1 MSTAQ
6 LSTFSVNGHLFGV
19 EVATVQEAIR
29 YQPMPRVPLAPAAL
43 AGLINLRG
51 QVIAAVDLR
60 RGFGFP
66 DRAAG
71 ELAMDVIVHT
81 RDGLVSLLVDRVGDV
96 VEVAEE
102 AFEEPPE
109 TLGGIARELIR
120 GAYKLD
126 HALLLSLDVQGAVD
140 LPPLDNGS
148 GIVDAAP
155 M

>member
-1 MSTAQ
+1 MSAAQ
-6 LSTFSVNGHLFGV
+6 LSTFSVADHLFGV
-19 EVATVQEAIR
+19 EVTVVQEVIR
-29 YQPMPRVPLAPAAL
+29 YQPMTRVPLAPAAL

-51 QVIAAVDLR
+51 QVITAVDLR
-60 RGFGFP
+60 RRLGFG
-66 DRAAG
+66 DRAAD
-71 ELAMDVIVHT
+71 ERAMDVIVRT
-81 RDGLVSLLVDRVGDV
+81 RDGLVSLLVDRIGDV

-109 TLGGIARELIR
+109 TLQGTIRELIR

-140 LPPLDNGS
+140 LPPAGGS
-148 GIVDAAP
+148 GTGGAAP

>member
-1 MSTAQ
+1 MSAAQ

-19 EVATVQEAIR
+19 EVAVVQEVIR
-29 YQPMPRVPLAPAAL
+29 YQPMTRVPLAPAAL

-51 QVIAAVDLR
+51 QVITAVDLR
-60 RGFGFP
+60 RRLGFP
-66 DRAAG
+66 ERAAG
-71 ELAMDVIVHT
+71 ELAMDVIVRT
-81 RDGLVSLLVDRVGDV
+81 SDGLVSLLVDRIGDV
-96 VEVAEE
+96 VEVAQE

-109 TLGGIARELIR
+109 TLAGIARELIR

-126 HALLLSLDVQGAVD
+126 HALLLLLDVQGAVD

-148 GIVDAAP
+148 GMVVATP

>member
-1 MSTAQ
+1 MNAAQ

-19 EVATVQEAIR
+19 EVAQ
-29 YQPMPRVPLAPAAL
+29 
-43 AGLINLRG
+43 
-51 QVIAAVDLR
+51 
-60 RGFGFP
+60 
-66 DRAAG
+66 
-71 ELAMDVIVHT
+71 
-81 RDGLVSLLVDRVGDV
+81 
-96 VEVAEE
+96 E

-126 HALLLSLDVQGAVD
+126 HALLLSLDVQRAVD

-148 GIVDAAP
+148 GVGARP

>member
-1 MSTAQ
+1 M
-6 LSTFSVNGHLFGV
+6 
-19 EVATVQEAIR
+19 
-29 YQPMPRVPLAPAAL
+29 PLAPAAL

-51 QVIAAVDLR
+51 QVITAVDLR
-60 RGFGFP
+60 RRLGFP
-66 DRAAG
+66 DRAAD
-71 ELAMDVIVHT
+71 ELPTDVIVRT
-81 RDGLVSLLVDRVGDV
+81 RDGLVSLLVDRIGDV

-109 TLGGIARELIR
+109 TLQGIIRELIR

-140 LPPLDNGS
+140 LPPPGGGS
-148 GIVDAAP
+148 GISGAAP

>member
-1 MSTAQ
+1 MSAAQ

-19 EVATVQEAIR
+19 EVAVVQEVIR
-29 YQPMPRVPLAPAAL
+29 YQPMTRVPLAPAAL

-51 QVIAAVDLR
+51 QVITAVDLR
-60 RGFGFP
+60 RRLGFP

-71 ELAMDVIVHT
+71 ELAMDVIVRT
-81 RDGLVSLLVDRVGDV
+81 SDGLVSLLVDRIGDV
-96 VEVAEE
+96 VEVAQE

-109 TLGGIARELIR
+109 TLAGIARELIR

-126 HALLLSLDVQGAVD
+126 HALLLLLDVQGAVD

-148 GIVDAAP
+148 GMVVATP

>member
-1 MSTAQ
+1 MSAAQ

-19 EVATVQEAIR
+19 EVAVVQEVIR
-29 YQPMPRVPLAPAAL
+29 YQPMTRVPLAPAAL

-51 QVIAAVDLR
+51 QVITAVDLR
-60 RGFGFP
+60 RRLGFP
-66 DRAAG
+66 ERAAG
-71 ELAMDVIVHT
+71 ELAMDVIVRT
-81 RDGLVSLLVDRVGDV
+81 SDGLVSLLVDRIGDV
-96 VEVAEE
+96 VEVAQE

-109 TLGGIARELIR
+109 TLAGIARDLIR

-126 HALLLSLDVQGAVD
+126 HALLLLLDVQGAVD

-148 GIVDAAP
+148 GMVVATP

>member
-1 MSTAQ
+1 MSAAQ

-19 EVATVQEAIR
+19 EVAVVQEVIR
-29 YQPMPRVPLAPAAL
+29 YQSMTRVPLAPAAL

-51 QVIAAVDLR
+51 QVITAVDLR
-60 RGFGFP
+60 RRLGFP

-71 ELAMDVIVHT
+71 ELGMDVIVRT
-81 RDGLVSLLVDRVGDV
+81 RGGLVSLLVDRIGDV
-96 VEVAEE
+96 VEVTQE

-126 HALLLSLDVQGAVD
+126 HALLLSLDVQGAVE

-148 GIVDAAP
+148 GIVGAAS

>member
-1 MSTAQ
+1 MSAAQ

-19 EVATVQEAIR
+19 EVAVVQEVIR
-29 YQPMPRVPLAPAAL
+29 YQPMTRVPLAPAAL

-51 QVIAAVDLR
+51 QVITAVDLR
-60 RGFGFP
+60 RRLGFP
-66 DRAAG
+66 ERAAG
-71 ELAMDVIVHT
+71 ELAMDVIVRT
-81 RDGLVSLLVDRVGDV
+81 SDGLVSLLVDRIGDV
-96 VEVAEE
+96 VEVAQE

-109 TLGGIARELIR
+109 TLAGIARELIR

-126 HALLLSLDVQGAVD
+126 HALPLLLDVQGAVD

-148 GIVDAAP
+148 GMVVATP